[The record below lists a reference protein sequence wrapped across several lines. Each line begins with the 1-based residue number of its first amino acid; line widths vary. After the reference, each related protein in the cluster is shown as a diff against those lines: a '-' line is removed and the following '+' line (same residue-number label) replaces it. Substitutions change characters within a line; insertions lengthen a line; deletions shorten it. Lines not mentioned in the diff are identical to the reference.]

1 MIVMEILY
9 FTLWRKIRL
18 SETFPIVIDIE
29 TANLGPNNTGGI
41 VNPKDWTIACVGV
54 YDSLTNERYV
64 FIPFEEIVLF
74 SHDESVN
81 SQSFARLKSDL
92 IKTTNADYI
101 LPIYPSS
108 YGLGSLASALNHW
121 ASKNRYFLTHRGHT
135 FDWPIL
141 SHYLGTQD
149 LYASLKLKGYLLD
162 THAYIEQQTGH
173 NCGLN
178 ALIISCLGPSNE
190 KTLKGKDAP
199 KIWTDG
205 VKAYQSNLDSS
216 KLSLVID
223 YCIGDVVKTYGV
235 FKFGLENEVI
245 EVVPYGVECKV
256 SVPITS
262 WGVNL

>member
-1 MIVMEILY
+1 MDKDQVIEIMGVAGAISAQSPYEIYLY
-9 FTLWRKIRL
+9 SHLAGTGDRIGAF
-18 SETFPIVIDIE
+18 
-29 TANLGPNNTGGI
+29 LGGFGAGSIGI
-41 VNPKDWTIACVGV
+41 GD
-54 YDSLTNERYV
+54 
-64 FIPFEEIVLF
+64 
-74 SHDESVN
+74 
-81 SQSFARLKSDL
+81 
-92 IKTTNADYI
+92 
-101 LPIYPSS
+101 
-108 YGLGSLASALNHW
+108 
-121 ASKNRYFLTHRGHT
+121 
-135 FDWPIL
+135 
-141 SHYLGTQD
+141 
-149 LYASLKLKGYLLD
+149 
-162 THAYIEQQTGH
+162 AYIEQQTGH

-178 ALIISCLGPSNE
+178 ALITSCLGSSNE

>member
-101 LPIYPSS
+101 LPIYP
-108 YGLGSLASALNHW
+108 YN
-121 ASKNRYFLTHRGHT
+121 N
-135 FDWPIL
+135 
-141 SHYLGTQD
+141 
-149 LYASLKLKGYLLD
+149 
-162 THAYIEQQTGH
+162 
-173 NCGLN
+173 
-178 ALIISCLGPSNE
+178 
-190 KTLKGKDAP
+190 
-199 KIWTDG
+199 
-205 VKAYQSNLDSS
+205 
-216 KLSLVID
+216 
-223 YCIGDVVKTYGV
+223 
-235 FKFGLENEVI
+235 
-245 EVVPYGVECKV
+245 
-256 SVPITS
+256 
-262 WGVNL
+262 